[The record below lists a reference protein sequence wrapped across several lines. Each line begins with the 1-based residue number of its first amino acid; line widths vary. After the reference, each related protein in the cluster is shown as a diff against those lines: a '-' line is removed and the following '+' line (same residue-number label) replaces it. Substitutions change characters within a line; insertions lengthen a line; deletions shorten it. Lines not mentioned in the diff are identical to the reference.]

1 MIRYQLTCDQ
11 AHEFDAWFR
20 DSATFETQ
28 AEQGL
33 LACPTCGSTA
43 VSRALMAPSI
53 ARSSRRDQPRETPA
67 AEPTA
72 LARAVAMRQQL
83 RMLRQH
89 IEQTCSYVGPR
100 FAEEARR
107 ISCGESELESIYGET
122 SREEADA
129 LRDEGISF
137 GVVPWVSDDDA

>member
-20 DSATFETQ
+20 DSATFEAQ
-28 AEQGL
+28 ADQGL

-43 VSRALMAPSI
+43 VTRALMAPSI
-53 ARSSRRDQPRETPA
+53 AKSSRREQSRQTP
-67 AEPTA
+67 AEPTT
-72 LARAVAMRQQL
+72 LARAVVMRQQL
-83 RMLRQH
+83 RMLRHH

-107 ISCGESELESIYGET
+107 ISCGESELEAIYGET

-137 GVVPWVSDDDA
+137 GTVPWVSDDDA